1 MGSIGERLKL
11 VREELKM
18 TQVVFAETL
27 GVAQNNLG
35 RYENNT
41 SKLSSDKMINLHK
54 INVNIDWLLTGEG
67 EMFRGEGIE
76 GSKMIVKEDQTLV
89 PVQTNYPAAI
99 EETVYVRKLE
109 IEAAAGVGFIN
120 PDFETP
126 VWVGLPESFIY
137 PYNPRYVALLKA
149 TGSSMEPSIRSGDL
163 LLVSEQNTN
172 LESDFIYILRIGEE
186 LKVKRIVRKGNKNI
200 VVWSDN
206 ESFGREEFT
215 PQEWEEYGMQI
226 VARVI
231 KVIKDV

>member
-1 MGSIGERLKL
+1 MYGEKIKKIRSELQCSQKEFSESLGISVMALSRLETNESSLKIELLSKIESMGISLDWL
-11 VREELKM
+11 V
-18 TQVVFAETL
+18 
-27 GVAQNNLG
+27 
-35 RYENNT
+35 
-41 SKLSSDKMINLHK
+41 SDK
-54 INVNIDWLLTGEG
+54 G
-67 EMFRGEGIE
+67 EMFRGKMDKS
-76 GSKMIVKEDQTLV
+76 GSEIIPTSDKALV
-89 PVQTNYPAAI
+89 PLQTNYPAAI